1 MVLEFHQVLQ
11 VDPGTSGKCTC
22 WGLSANGTLPRHL
35 CTLHHG
41 SQWYSMDI
49 QWYEYVYYICL
60 HSTAPVLSVFEA
72 LAGTQSAWQWPGFPP
87 NLPASQPTEPK
98 LLLLLDRVGQ
108 PVSAGNEEEICKPSG
123 SANVNKILIRFN
135 QIQTH
140 SSWGRLESFI
150 LIHIGFV
157 WLCLKIGY
165 PIPSTGSS
173 ASRFQMVNPLVM
185 VNR

>member
-1 MVLEFHQVLQ
+1 MVF
-11 VDPGTSGKCTC
+11 
-22 WGLSANGTLPRHL
+22 NG
-35 CTLHHG
+35 
-41 SQWYSMDI
+41 YSMVWI
-49 QWYEYVYYICL
+49 CLLCL

-72 LAGTQSAWQWPGFPP
+72 LAGTQSALQWPGFPP

-108 PVSAGNEEEICKPSG
+108 PVSAGNEEICKPSG

-150 LIHIGFV
+150 LIHIFV

-165 PIPSTGSS
+165 PRIPKDHIVFPHFLTWFVLLG
-173 ASRFQMVNPLVM
+173 VNPHFQR
-185 VNR
+185 NGNSWIFAYIGG